1 MLQSNAVLDKIKKSL
16 VKKVLSELKKI
27 MAKDKDLYNKFFDN
41 FKLMLKE

>member
-27 MAKDKDLYNKFFDN
+27 MTKDKDLYNKFFDN